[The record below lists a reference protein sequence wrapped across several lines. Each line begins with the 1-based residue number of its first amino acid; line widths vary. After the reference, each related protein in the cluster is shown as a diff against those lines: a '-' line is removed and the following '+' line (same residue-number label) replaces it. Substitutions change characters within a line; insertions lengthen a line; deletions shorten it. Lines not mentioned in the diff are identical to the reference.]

1 MVVKFLINQRIF
13 RNEKE
18 NSKDMAAKILSP
30 AVKTLLHQG
39 TFIPAHPLALTRE
52 LRINENQQRALTR
65 YYLECGSGGI
75 AIGVHTTQFEIRD
88 PKFNLLER
96 VLELTAD
103 EIHNSAGGK
112 TLVKVAGICGSTN
125 QAIKEAELAVKYGY
139 DIGLLSLGGLND
151 WTDEAL
157 LKHVRTIADILP
169 VFGFYLQ
176 PAVGGRILSYKF
188 WKAFAEIP
196 NVEAIKVAAF
206 NRYQTQD
213 VVRAVCDSTRINEVA
228 LYTGNDDN
236 LVADLLTPFRFVVN
250 GEIVEK
256 RFIGGLL
263 GHWSVWTKPAVQLFN
278 RLKHCITNNN
288 EGIAEL
294 LAIGTMITDMNAAIF
309 DPANQFHGCISGI
322 HEVLRR
328 EKLLDGIWC
337 LNPNE
342 SLSPGQ
348 SSEIDRVLR
357 AYPSLTQHA
366 L

>member
-1 MVVKFLINQRIF
+1 
-13 RNEKE
+13 
-18 NSKDMAAKILSP
+18 MAAKILSP

-39 TFIPAHPLALTRE
+39 TFIPAHPLALTSE
-52 LRINENQQRALTR
+52 LRIDEKRQRALTR
-65 YYLECGSGGI
+65 YYLESGSGGI

-103 EIHNSAGGK
+103 EIQRSAGGK
-112 TLVKVAGICGSTN
+112 TLVKVAGICGSTS
-125 QAIKEAELAVKYGY
+125 QAVKEAELAVKYGY

-157 LKHVRTIADILP
+157 IKHVRTIADILP

-176 PAVGGRILSYKF
+176 PAVGGRILSYEF
-188 WKAFAEIP
+188 WKAFAGIP

-206 NRYQTQD
+206 NRYQTLD
-213 VVRAVCDSTRINEVA
+213 VVRAVCDSTRMQEVA

-250 GEIVEK
+250 GATVEK
-256 RFIGGLL
+256 RFVGGLL
-263 GHWSVWTKPAVQLFN
+263 GHWSVWTKPAVELFN
-278 RLKHCITNNN
+278 KIKHSIANNN
-288 EGIAEL
+288 EGIADL
-294 LAIGTMITDMNAAIF
+294 LATGVMITDMNAAIF
-309 DPANQFHGCISGI
+309 DPSNQFHGCISGI

-328 EKLLDGIWC
+328 EQLLEGIWC
-337 LNPNE
+337 LNPHE

-348 SSEIDRVLR
+348 SSEIDRVLQ
-357 AYPSLTQHA
+357 AYPSLTKHSR
-366 L
+366 

>member
-1 MVVKFLINQRIF
+1 
-13 RNEKE
+13 
-18 NSKDMAAKILSP
+18 MAAKKLNP
-30 AVKTLLHQG
+30 AVKDLLHQG
-39 TFIPAHPLALTRE
+39 TFIPAHPLALTSE
-52 LRINENQQRALTR
+52 LKVDEKRQRALTR

-103 EIHNSAGGK
+103 EILRSAGGK
-112 TLVKVAGICGSTN
+112 TLVKVAGICGPTS
-125 QAIKEAELAVKYGY
+125 QAVKEAELAVKYGY

-151 WTDEAL
+151 WTEEAL
-157 LKHVRTIADILP
+157 IKHVRTIADILP

-176 PAVGGRILSYKF
+176 PAVGGRILSYEF

-213 VVRAVCDSTRINEVA
+213 VVRAVCNSTRMKEIA

-250 GEIVEK
+250 GETVEK
-256 RFIGGLL
+256 RFTGGLL
-263 GHWSVWTKPAVQLFN
+263 GHWSVWTKPAVELFN
-278 RLKHCITNNN
+278 RIKHCISSDN
-288 EGIAEL
+288 EGIADL

-309 DPANQFHGCISGI
+309 DPSNQFHGCISGI

-337 LNPNE
+337 LNPHE

-348 SSEIDRVLR
+348 SSEIDRVLQT
-357 AYPSLTQHA
+357 YPSLTRHV